1 MDALNHLN
9 RRGRYLADSRVLHWY
24 KGTVPDEDDPLA
36 WIPEPETV
44 KAASAATRAR
54 ELLTAIHAGVRPD
67 LGDSLYYACTLSGM
81 SGRVMVRDWMEGMFP
96 KLVEAIGAWFGI
108 LRSLHAT
115 E

>member
-1 MDALNHLN
+1 M
-9 RRGRYLADSRVLHWY
+9 
-24 KGTVPDEDDPLA
+24 PDEATLWHGCRPRDCEGGGCSSNQGA
-36 WIPEPETV
+36 G
-44 KAASAATRAR
+44 AARQPYMR
-54 ELLTAIHAGVRPD
+54 GFVPD

-96 KLVEAIGAWFGI
+96 KLVEAIGAWLGI